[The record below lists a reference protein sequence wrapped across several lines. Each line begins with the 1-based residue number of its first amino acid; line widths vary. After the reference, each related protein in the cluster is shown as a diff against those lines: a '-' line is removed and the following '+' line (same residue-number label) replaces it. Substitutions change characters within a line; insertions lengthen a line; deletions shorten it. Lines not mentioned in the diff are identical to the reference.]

1 MFYRR
6 FALLL
11 FILILVFFLV
21 FPGVVLAE
29 DTSTQD
35 TTSSTQQNNN
45 HFRIEVSKN
54 NFKNTSENTSG
65 ELRIEVQEGQEVV
78 ITFVYADDPSIDN
91 QHIIYIG
98 GYKIQ
103 TKILSKD
110 NLEDTIK
117 FTANKTGEFPITCID
132 ECTGHQNLQGGILA
146 VLPATGSGPESKSI
160 VILALDAPDHTET
173 GQPLTLAALIKDE
186 LDKPVA
192 GSFIKF
198 FVESNFFVNELM
210 DIGEVV
216 TDEQGLAKID
226 YTPNQPGVLRVVA
239 RYEVGSGL
247 EPLEAERTINV
258 TGNSNSF
265 YQTRVGIQF
274 PHSLLLWMVAIVI
287 VLAGV
292 WSTFLYVLYQ
302 VNHISRVEGTKGLA
316 LILMVV
322 VAILFIILVLIL
334 TTPEAQYNFGL
345 FQ

>member
-29 DTSTQD
+29 GTSTQD
-35 TTSSTQQNNN
+35 TNSNTQQNNN
-45 HFRIEVSKN
+45 HFRIEVSEN

-65 ELRIEVQEGQEVV
+65 ELRIEVQQGQKVE
-78 ITFVYADDPSIDN
+78 ITFVYADDTSIAN
-91 QHIIYIG
+91 QHIIFIG

-110 NLEDTIK
+110 NPEITVK
-117 FTANKTGEFPITCID
+117 FTANKTGEFLITCIN
-132 ECTGHQNLQGGILA
+132 ECAGHKNLQSGKLIVFPGTGLGI
-146 VLPATGSGPESKSI
+146 ESK
-160 VILALDAPDHTET
+160 VTLTLDAPDQTKT
-173 GQPLTLAALIKDE
+173 GQPMTMAALIKNE
-186 LDKPVA
+186 LGKPVA
-192 GSFIKF
+192 GFFIKF
-198 FVESNFFVNELM
+198 FVESNFFVNNLM

-216 TDEQGLAKID
+216 TDEQGSAKID

-247 EPLEAERTINV
+247 EPVETERTINV
-258 TGNSNSF
+258 IGNSNSF
-265 YQTRVGIQF
+265 YQTRVGVQF
-274 PHSLLLWMVAIVI
+274 PHSLLFWMVAIVI

-302 VNHISRVEGTKGLA
+302 VNHISRVEGTKGLP
-316 LILMVV
+316 LIFMVV
-322 VAILFIILVLIL
+322 VAVLFIILVLVL